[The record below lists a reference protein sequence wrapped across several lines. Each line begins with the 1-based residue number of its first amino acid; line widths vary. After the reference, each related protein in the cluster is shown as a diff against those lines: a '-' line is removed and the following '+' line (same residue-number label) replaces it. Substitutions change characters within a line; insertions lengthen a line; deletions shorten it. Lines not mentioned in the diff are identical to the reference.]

1 MTHLLS
7 LAFLTTYDVGPVE
20 AVTIAANTG
29 YDMVG
34 LRFLPAAPTEGAYPV
49 MTDPALQRE
58 VAAAL
63 ADTGVQLADIEIV
76 RLKPDTD
83 VAGFQAF
90 CALGQRFGARN
101 VLVAGD
107 DPDHARLSDTF
118 GRFAELAARH
128 GLTADLEFMPWTGVK
143 NLAAARAIVENAGAE
158 NGGVLIDALHFDR
171 SDSTLD
177 DIRALPAKRIHYAQ
191 LCDGPVP
198 YDPSDEGLIHIARA
212 ERMLPGTGGIDLVGM
227 VQALPADT
235 VLSVEVPMHTTAR
248 TQSAETRARAA
259 IEASRRVIAQARP

>member
-1 MTHLLS
+1 MKHPFS

-20 AVTIAANTG
+20 AVQIAAKAG

-34 LRFLPAAPTEGAYPV
+34 LRFLPAAANETVHPV

-76 RLKPDTD
+76 RLKPDTK
-83 VAGFQAF
+83 VADFEAF

-107 DPDHARLSDTF
+107 DPNHERTTETF
-118 GRFAELAARH
+118 GQFAELAERY
-128 GLTADLEFMPWTGVK
+128 GLTADLEFMPWTSVK
-143 NLAAARAIVENAGAE
+143 NLREAQRIVDNAGAT

-171 SDSTLD
+171 SDSSLEE
-177 DIRALPAKRIHYAQ
+177 IRNLSAHRIHYAQ
-191 LCDGPVP
+191 LCDGPKP
-198 YDPSDEGLIHIARA
+198 YDSSDAGLIQIARSG
-212 ERMLPGTGGIDLVGM
+212 RLLPGDGGIDLRAIVS
-227 VQALPADT
+227 ALPVGT
-235 VLSVEVPMHTTAR
+235 PLSVEIPNHQRAKTTSPLLRAK
-248 TQSAETRARAA
+248 ETLTACKALT
-259 IEASRRVIAQARP
+259 V